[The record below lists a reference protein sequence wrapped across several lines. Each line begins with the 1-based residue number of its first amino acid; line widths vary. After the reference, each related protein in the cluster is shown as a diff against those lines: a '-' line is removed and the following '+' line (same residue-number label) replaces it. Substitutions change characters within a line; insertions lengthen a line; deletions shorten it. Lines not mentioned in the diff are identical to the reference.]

1 MFDTVLNTPL
11 HWIYLSQS
19 QANDEE
25 TNKIVE
31 INESERFSEPSRDT
45 ALAAESK
52 KITKRKISKEHFVT
66 SNKDKVCTFIL
77 ILKHEVHFFFKLPRD
92 LSPFQI
98 PDLPNPSKQFRISSV
113 GRHGIWHACV
123 IWSTA

>member
-66 SNKDKVCTFIL
+66 SNKDNVCTFTL
-77 ILKHEVHFFFKLPRD
+77 ILKHEVHFFFNLRRD

-113 GRHGIWHACV
+113 GRHGV
-123 IWSTA
+123 